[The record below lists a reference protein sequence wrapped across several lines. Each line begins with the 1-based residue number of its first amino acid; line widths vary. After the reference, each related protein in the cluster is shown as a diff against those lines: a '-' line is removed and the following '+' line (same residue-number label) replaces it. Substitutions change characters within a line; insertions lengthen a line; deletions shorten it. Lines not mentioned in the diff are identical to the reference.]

1 MDTDIEELLERPYWL
16 IDIVPERIEAEKGK
30 EYALLQEYCRSS
42 MDLIRSRFISFLL
55 KLNCYRDLKISWDYG
70 KSFKPLN
77 VLPEIR
83 VPGEIYVLIDGRSLL
98 TYDTEDTSMT
108 LYCPDE
114 KLLET
119 AGKLALSEGFFLWK
133 N

>member
-1 MDTDIEELLERPYWL
+1 MDMDIEELLEKPYWL

-70 KSFKPLN
+70 ESFEPLN

-83 VPGEIYVLIDGRSLL
+83 VPGEIYVLIDGSSLL

-108 LYCPDE
+108 LFAPDG

-119 AGKLALSEGFFLWK
+119 AGKLALSEGLFLWK

>member
-1 MDTDIEELLERPYWL
+1 MNTDIEELLERPYWL
-16 IDIVPERIEAEKGK
+16 IDIVPERIGAEKGK
-30 EYALLQEYCRSS
+30 EYALLQEYCRSN

-70 KSFKPLN
+70 KSFEPLN

-108 LYCPDE
+108 LFAPDG

-119 AGKLALSEGFFLWK
+119 VRKLAPSEGFFLWK